1 MARGGWCHSEQAS
14 NRLRPMRLP
23 RHLLPDRLRS
33 RLPPLLSHLPG
44 AVGRWR
50 TLLVAAVAVLAWL
63 LRPWPPF
70 QWLPGAVVGI
80 LLLWAVLELLRWLW
94 WPRRWR

>member
-1 MARGGWCHSEQAS
+1 
-14 NRLRPMRLP
+14 MRLP
-23 RHLLPDRLRS
+23 RHLLPAPLRS
-33 RLPPLLSHLPG
+33 RLPPLLNHLPG
-44 AVGRWR
+44 AAGRWR
-50 TLLVAAVAVLAWL
+50 ALLVAAVAALAWL

-94 WPRRWR
+94 WPHRWR